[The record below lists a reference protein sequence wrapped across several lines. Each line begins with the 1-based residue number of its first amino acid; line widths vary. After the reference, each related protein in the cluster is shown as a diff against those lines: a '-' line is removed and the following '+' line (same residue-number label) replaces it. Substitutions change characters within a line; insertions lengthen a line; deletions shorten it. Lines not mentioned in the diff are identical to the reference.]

1 MFNNL
6 QFLVASSIIH
16 LINSEDKVRILYS
29 KELYSKEALLK
40 AAYHFTDNYY
50 IYLGV
55 EDNSFFVDFSTKDDS
70 SIDSDAL
77 QNQFKNEILAQVIH
91 QSISTETSDLRKLLV
106 ARALSSTMVDE
117 EENIPDN
124 APENMSE
131 ESLNELS
138 AIAKDWYDGK

>member
-1 MFNNL
+1 M
-6 QFLVASSIIH
+6 
-16 LINSEDKVRILYS
+16 RILYP

-55 EDNSFFVDFSTKDDS
+55 EGDSFFVDFSAKGNAA
-70 SIDSDAL
+70 IDSDML

-91 QSISTETSDLRKLLV
+91 QSISSETSDLRKLLV

-117 EENIPDN
+117 EENTPDSK
-124 APENMSE
+124 PETMSE
-131 ESLNELS
+131 ESLGELA

>member
-1 MFNNL
+1 M
-6 QFLVASSIIH
+6 
-16 LINSEDKVRILYS
+16 RILYA

-55 EDNSFFVDFSTKDDS
+55 EGNSFFVDFSSRDDS
-70 SIDSDAL
+70 PIDSDKL
-77 QNQFKNEILAQVIH
+77 QNLFKNEILAQVIH
-91 QSISTETSDLRKLLV
+91 QSISNETSDLRKLLV

-117 EENIPDN
+117 EESTPNN
-124 APENMSE
+124 EPETMSE

>member
-1 MFNNL
+1 M
-6 QFLVASSIIH
+6 
-16 LINSEDKVRILYS
+16 RILYS

-55 EDNSFFVDFSTKDDS
+55 EGDSFFVDFSS
-70 SIDSDAL
+70 REGSPIDSGAL

-91 QSISTETSDLRKLLV
+91 QSISNETSDLRKLLV

-117 EENIPDN
+117 EDPVDN
-124 APENMSE
+124 EPETMNE

>member
-1 MFNNL
+1 M
-6 QFLVASSIIH
+6 
-16 LINSEDKVRILYS
+16 RILYS
-29 KELYSKEALLK
+29 KELYSKKALLK

-50 IYLGV
+50 IYVGV
-55 EDNSFFVDFSTKDDS
+55 EGDSFFVDFSTKDES
-70 SIDSDAL
+70 LIDSDKL

-91 QSISTETSDLRKLLV
+91 QSISNQTSDLRKLLV

-117 EENIPDN
+117 EDPVDN
-124 APENMSE
+124 EPETMNE

>member
-1 MFNNL
+1 M
-6 QFLVASSIIH
+6 
-16 LINSEDKVRILYS
+16 RILYS
-29 KELYSKEALLK
+29 KELYSKKALLK

-50 IYLGV
+50 IYVGV
-55 EDNSFFVDFSTKDDS
+55 EDNSFFVDFSTKDES
-70 SIDSDAL
+70 LIDSDKL

-91 QSISTETSDLRKLLV
+91 QSISNETSDLRKLLV

-117 EENIPDN
+117 EDPVDN
-124 APENMSE
+124 EPETMNE

>member
-1 MFNNL
+1 M
-6 QFLVASSIIH
+6 
-16 LINSEDKVRILYS
+16 RILYS

>member
-1 MFNNL
+1 M
-6 QFLVASSIIH
+6 
-16 LINSEDKVRILYS
+16 RILYS
-29 KELYSKEALLK
+29 KELYSKKALLK

-117 EENIPDN
+117 EEDIPDN

>member
-1 MFNNL
+1 M
-6 QFLVASSIIH
+6 
-16 LINSEDKVRILYS
+16 RILYS
-29 KELYSKEALLK
+29 KELYTKEALLK
-40 AAYHFTDNYY
+40 ASYHFTDNYY

-55 EDNSFFVDFSTKDDS
+55 EDDSFFIDFSTKDGS
-70 SIDSDAL
+70 LVDSDTL

-91 QSISTETSDLRKLLV
+91 QSISNETSDLRKLLV

-117 EENIPDN
+117 EEYTPDN
-124 APENMSE
+124 EPETMSE

>member
-1 MFNNL
+1 M
-6 QFLVASSIIH
+6 
-16 LINSEDKVRILYS
+16 RILYS
-29 KELYSKEALLK
+29 KELYSKKALLK

-55 EDNSFFVDFSTKDDS
+55 EDDSFFVDFSTKDES
-70 SIDSDAL
+70 LIDSDKL

-91 QSISTETSDLRKLLV
+91 QSISNETSDLRKLLV

-117 EENIPDN
+117 EDPVDN
-124 APENMSE
+124 EPETMNE

>member
-1 MFNNL
+1 M
-6 QFLVASSIIH
+6 
-16 LINSEDKVRILYS
+16 RILYS

-55 EDNSFFVDFSTKDDS
+55 EDNSFSVDFSTKDDS

>member
-1 MFNNL
+1 M
-6 QFLVASSIIH
+6 
-16 LINSEDKVRILYS
+16 RILYS
-29 KELYSKEALLK
+29 KELYSKKALLK

-50 IYLGV
+50 IYVGV
-55 EDNSFFVDFSTKDDS
+55 EDDSFFVDFSTKDES
-70 SIDSDAL
+70 LIDSDKL

-91 QSISTETSDLRKLLV
+91 QSISNETSDLRKLLV

-117 EENIPDN
+117 EDPVDN
-124 APENMSE
+124 EPETMNE

>member
-1 MFNNL
+1 M
-6 QFLVASSIIH
+6 
-16 LINSEDKVRILYS
+16 RILYS

-55 EDNSFFVDFSTKDDS
+55 EGDSFFVDFSSKEGAP
-70 SIDSDAL
+70 IDSGAL

-91 QSISTETSDLRKLLV
+91 QSISNETSDLRKLLV

-117 EENIPDN
+117 EDPVDN
-124 APENMSE
+124 EPETMNE

>member
-138 AIAKDWYDGK
+138 AIAKDWYDG

>member
-1 MFNNL
+1 M
-6 QFLVASSIIH
+6 
-16 LINSEDKVRILYS
+16 RILYS

-55 EDNSFFVDFSTKDDS
+55 EDDSFFVDFSTKDDS
-70 SIDSDAL
+70 SVDSDTL

-91 QSISTETSDLRKLLV
+91 QSISNETSDLRKLLV

-117 EENIPDN
+117 EEDIPH
-124 APENMSE
+124 SE
-131 ESLNELS
+131 LETMGVEALNELS

>member
-1 MFNNL
+1 M
-6 QFLVASSIIH
+6 
-16 LINSEDKVRILYS
+16 RILYS

-55 EDNSFFVDFSTKDDS
+55 EGDSFFVDFSSKEDS
-70 SIDSDAL
+70 PIDSDAL

-91 QSISTETSDLRKLLV
+91 QSISNETSDLRKLLV

-117 EENIPDN
+117 EDPVDN
-124 APENMSE
+124 EPETMNE

-138 AIAKDWYDGK
+138 AIAKDWYYGK